1 MSTSKFTIMEV
12 SRLTGLDKQLIAMW
26 IAREWVVPPEPAQLD
41 DQDVARLFLIKDLID
56 DFGANEE
63 AIPLILHL
71 LDQLCHVQNEMMR
84 LGSGGALSQGGI
96 VE

>member
-1 MSTSKFTIMEV
+1 MSTSKFTVLEV
-12 SRLTGLDKQLIAMW
+12 ARLTGLDQQLIAMW

-41 DQDVARLFLIKDLID
+41 NQDVARLILIKDLID

-71 LDQLCHVQNEMMR
+71 LDQLCHVQNEIRR
-84 LGSGGALSQGGI
+84 LSSGGH
-96 VE
+96 